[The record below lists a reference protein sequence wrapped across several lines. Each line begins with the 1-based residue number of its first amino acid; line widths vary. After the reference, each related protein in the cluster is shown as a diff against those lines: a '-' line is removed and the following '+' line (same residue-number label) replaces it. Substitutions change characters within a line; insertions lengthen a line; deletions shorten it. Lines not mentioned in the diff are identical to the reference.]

1 MRTVMADLWHPLGGV
16 SIADVGEK
24 RF

>member
-1 MRTVMADLWHPLGGV
+1 MRTMMANLWHPLGGV

-24 RF
+24 

>member
-1 MRTVMADLWHPLGGV
+1 MRTVMANLWHPLGGV